1 MTQTHELTQQEKDA
15 IEELAIN
22 RVNYM
27 NSDQV
32 LVEAIDQKVHHMEE
46 HLKAYFHERFQF
58 HHTKAQQ
65 N

>member
-32 LVEAIDQKVHHMEE
+32 LVEAIDQKVHNMEE
-46 HLKAYFHERFQF
+46 HLKAYFHERFHV

>member
-32 LVEAIDQKVHHMEE
+32 LVEAIDQKVHDMEE
-46 HLKAYFHERFQF
+46 HLKVYFHERFQF